1 MEGIFTAKIANIE
14 ILLFLYFLYIKGA
27 NIKILFF
34 LYFLYIKGANIKMSL
49 ISIEGYKN
57 AGVHC
62 LIIKK
67 TDEVWVNMKH
77 VGDGLGVTNIS
88 DLVLKEIK
96 GIYEEKKL
104 TKEEIKNYK
113 MTVREI
119 YEKFTNLSE
128 DKLNEMSSKNVYFKN
143 TIMKNNIKH
152 CRGEKKKV

>member
-1 MEGIFTAKIANIE
+1 MEGIFTAEIANVK
-14 ILLFLYFLYIKGA
+14 ILFFLYFLYIKGA

-49 ISIEGYKN
+49 TSIEGYKN

-67 TDEVWVNMKH
+67 TDEVCLDMKH

-119 YEKFTNLSE
+119 Y
-128 DKLNEMSSKNVYFKN
+128 
-143 TIMKNNIKH
+143 
-152 CRGEKKKV
+152 